1 MPSKKLS
8 QNMVDEWL
16 AATWRAGYARGLA
29 GGDDVPS
36 YNDLKPQEDNKSVS
50 HEQKSLLAFNPLKC
64 EARIERYG
72 YGVQCTRAPLN
83 NDCLCKTH
91 GDKFRP
97 LTAGLDIPYGRFNKD
112 RPTHELH
119 KDEGNKISW
128 HDTKI
133 EKKSKN
139 SSPMIKV
146 GEMRDYLATR
156 IPNSKFKGMKKKEL
170 MELYNEEKIKEV
182 SSSSE
187 SDTGSPSVSPSPS
200 IPSPDEL
207 DTTTVAEPGFE
218 PEPETESV
226 PVTASV
232 PETESVPET
241 DLSLV
246 PETESVPET
255 DLSLVPESLVQED
268 EESVVIKKDESVV
281 SKPQSVSEYKKR
293 FAELGIDTSG
303 LKGLRSFKEKYDEH
317 INMMKA
323 ETEDFSD
330 DDLEEDTS
338 RFAETDFE
346 GVDYLEDEDTG
357 KLWNLKGSCVG
368 KWNADVDDILWSND
382 EFKSAHEEARP

>member
-226 PVTASV
+226 P
-232 PETESVPET
+232 
-241 DLSLV
+241 
-246 PETESVPET
+246 ET